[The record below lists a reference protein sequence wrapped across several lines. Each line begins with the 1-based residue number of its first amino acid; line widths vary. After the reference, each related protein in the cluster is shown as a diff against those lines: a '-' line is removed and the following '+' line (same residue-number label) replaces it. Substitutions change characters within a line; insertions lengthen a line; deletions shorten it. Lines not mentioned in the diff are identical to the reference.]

1 MATLTVASTKAEE
14 IKALR
19 DFAAKCA
26 EGSYLGQLLTEAFL
40 IDLERRI
47 DADWGCDYYADLAE
61 AERQQQAAE
70 AHAAELDARCKELI
84 ANLDAERAEHAGAIE
99 EWRGRLDAEHRAEEK
114 VTEQYWAMRD
124 ERDMAR
130 GQLRAAQQVVI
141 ELKAKLYDLLIA
153 GEEEQDGEFEEK

>member
-99 EWRGRLDAEHRAEEK
+99 EWRGRFDAEHRAKEK
-114 VTEQYWAMRD
+114 VTEQYWDLNAKLDDARMTTETQELEIMR
-124 ERDMAR
+124 
-130 GQLRAAQQVVI
+130 
-141 ELKAKLYDLLIA
+141 LKARLYDLLIA
-153 GEEEQDGEFEEK
+153 GKEM

>member
-1 MATLTVASTKAEE
+1 
-14 IKALR
+14 
-19 DFAAKCA
+19 
-26 EGSYLGQLLTEAFL
+26 
-40 IDLERRI
+40 
-47 DADWGCDYYADLAE
+47 